1 MKAQGKKKG
10 SGQCTLTL
18 TQQEKGT
25 ASFVENDSKKRP
37 PVFPK
42 GNNSP
47 STVTSAEFLQI
58 TRFHY
63 QIIDQGVFFI
73 VRVSIATLHYCCHF
87 GYVVYSSRVR
97 SGNATP
103 FLSFAYNLRG
113 GGLCS
118 FSGLQILES
127 CRSETQIHHK
137 CDSFDRIIVLVTS
150 HQENSSTTVR
160 CTYT

>member
-42 GNNSP
+42 GYNSP
-47 STVTSAEFLQI
+47 STVTSTEFLQI
-58 TRFHY
+58 PRFHY

-103 FLSFAYNLRG
+103 FLSFAYYLRG
-113 GGLCS
+113 AL
-118 FSGLQILES
+118 FLFRLQILES

>member
-1 MKAQGKKKG
+1 VKAQGKKKG

-42 GNNSP
+42 GYNSP

-97 SGNATP
+97 QCNSFF
-103 FLSFAYNLRG
+103 FLLDYLRG
-113 GGLCS
+113 ALFLFRAS
-118 FSGLQILES
+118 DPLES
-127 CRSETQIHHK
+127 RVVI
-137 CDSFDRIIVLVTS
+137 
-150 HQENSSTTVR
+150 
-160 CTYT
+160 